1 MTLSK
6 IKENNKFFIKTYGC
20 QMNVHD
26 SGLIE
31 NGLVKSGFKKA
42 YSVEDAD
49 IVVFNTCSVRDNAD
63 HKVISELG
71 RLKKNYVD
79 KKIVLA
85 GCFAKQIKLKKEQN
99 GSIYFDYCFAPEE
112 IFSIP
117 DILKNNTAANDT
129 GGSNETSQGFSLTER
144 PEEYFENDG
153 KIEEYFYDKMP
164 ENGTASVKITEGCNN
179 FCSYCI
185 VPYVRGRE
193 RSIPIGIIYKTI
205 KNLIN
210 KGAAEITLLGQNVN
224 SYMSPDDC
232 KKDFCFLLNAAS
244 GIEGSFKIK
253 FLTSHPKDF
262 NDKLIDTVCGNDKI
276 SKEIHLPVQSGSDK
290 ILATMN
296 RGYTNADYLKLVR
309 KLKNGHPDI
318 SISTDII
325 VGFPGETEED
335 FKDTLKLIEEAEFS
349 SIFAFK
355 YSPRPFTKASK
366 FNDNILLEV
375 KKERLEKVFQK
386 YKEISLR
393 HCGRWIAQ
401 P

>member
-1 MTLSK
+1 
-6 IKENNKFFIKTYGC
+6 
-20 QMNVHD
+20 MNMHD
-26 SGLIE
+26 SDLIE
-31 NGLVKSGFKKA
+31 SGLVKKGFKKV

-71 RLKKNYVD
+71 RLKKNYAD

-117 DILKNNTAANDT
+117 DIVINNTAVNDT
-129 GGSNETSQGFSLTER
+129 GGSNETRQGYSLMER
-144 PEEYFENDG
+144 PEEYLENAG
-153 KIEEYFYDKMP
+153 KIEEYFYDKKP
-164 ENGTASVKITEGCNN
+164 ENDGTAFVKITEGCNN

-193 RSIPIGIIYKTI
+193 RSIPVGIIYNTV
-205 KNLIN
+205 KNLID
-210 KGAAEITLLGQNVN
+210 KGASEITLLGQNVN
-224 SYMSPDDC
+224 SYVSPDDD
-232 KKDFCFLLNAAS
+232 KKDFRFLLNAVS
-244 GIEGSFKIK
+244 EIEGSFKIR

-262 NDKLIDTVCGNDKI
+262 NDKLIDTVCGGDKI
-276 SKEIHLPVQSGSDK
+276 AKEIHLPVQSGSDK
-290 ILATMN
+290 ILAMMN
-296 RGYTNADYLKLVR
+296 RGYNSADYLKLVR
-309 KLKNGHPDI
+309 KLKNRNPDI

-335 FKDTLKLIEEAEFS
+335 FEDTLKLIEEAEFS

-355 YSPRPFTKASK
+355 YSPRPFTKAFK
-366 FNDNILLEV
+366 FNDDVLLEV
-375 KKERLEKVFQK
+375 KKERLERVFQK
-386 YKEISLR
+386 YKEISL
-393 HCGRWIAQ
+393 HH
-401 P
+401 

>member
-1 MTLSK
+1 
-6 IKENNKFFIKTYGC
+6 
-20 QMNVHD
+20 
-26 SGLIE
+26 
-31 NGLVKSGFKKA
+31 
-42 YSVEDAD
+42 
-49 IVVFNTCSVRDNAD
+49 
-63 HKVISELG
+63 
-71 RLKKNYVD
+71 
-79 KKIVLA
+79 
-85 GCFAKQIKLKKEQN
+85 
-99 GSIYFDYCFAPEE
+99 
-112 IFSIP
+112 
-117 DILKNNTAANDT
+117 
-129 GGSNETSQGFSLTER
+129 
-144 PEEYFENDG
+144 
-153 KIEEYFYDKMP
+153 
-164 ENGTASVKITEGCNN
+164 
-179 FCSYCI
+179 
-185 VPYVRGRE
+185 
-193 RSIPIGIIYKTI
+193 
-205 KNLIN
+205 
-210 KGAAEITLLGQNVN
+210 
-224 SYMSPDDC
+224 MSPDDC

-276 SKEIHLPVQSGSDK
+276 TKEIHLPVQSGSDK
-290 ILATMN
+290 ILAMMN

-335 FKDTLKLIEEAEFS
+335 FEDTLKLIEEAEFS

-366 FNDNILLEV
+366 FNDDILLEV

>member
-1 MTLSK
+1 MTSSK
-6 IKENNKFFIKTYGC
+6 IKANNRFFIKTYGC

-26 SGLIE
+26 SDLIE
-31 NGLVKSGFKKA
+31 NGLVKKGFKKA
-42 YSVEDAD
+42 GSVEDAD

-71 RLKKNYVD
+71 RLKKNYAD

-117 DILKNNTAANDT
+117 DILKNNTVANDT
-129 GGSNETSQGFSLTER
+129 DGSNETSQNYSLTEQ
-144 PEEYFENDG
+144 PEEYLENAG
-153 KIEEYFYDKMP
+153 KIEEYFYDKKP
-164 ENGTASVKITEGCNN
+164 ENDGTASVKITEGCNN

-205 KNLIN
+205 KNLID

-276 SKEIHLPVQSGSDK
+276 TKEIHLPVQSGSDK
-290 ILATMN
+290 ILAMMN

-335 FKDTLKLIEEAEFS
+335 FEDTLKLIEEAEFS

-366 FNDNILLEV
+366 FNDDILLEV

-393 HCGRWIAQ
+393 HCGR
-401 P
+401 